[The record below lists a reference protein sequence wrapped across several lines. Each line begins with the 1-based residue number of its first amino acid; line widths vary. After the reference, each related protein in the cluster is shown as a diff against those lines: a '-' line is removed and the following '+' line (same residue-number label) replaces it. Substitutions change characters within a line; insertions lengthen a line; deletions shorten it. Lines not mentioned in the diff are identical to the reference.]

1 MPKNYEE
8 RAIVARKYIKIRFD
22 NDEQIRPEEVR
33 VIDSGIIISFTCNSF
48 LQEVEFAN
56 LLDRV
61 RSSIETLRKIIG
73 LDYDEISIEISNIKY
88 VFNLLNDPNE
98 VD

>member
-1 MPKNYEE
+1 
-8 RAIVARKYIKIRFD
+8 V
-22 NDEQIRPEEVR
+22 
-33 VIDSGIIISFTCNSF
+33 
-48 LQEVEFAN
+48 N

-61 RSSIETLRKIIG
+61 RSSIDTLRKIIG
-73 LDYDEISIEISNIKY
+73 LDYDEISIEISNVKY

>member
-8 RAIVARKYIKIRFD
+8 RAVVARKFINKYFD
-22 NDEQIRPEEVR
+22 NDSQITAEELQ
-33 VIDSGIIISFTCNSF
+33 VIDTGILIRFTCKVV
-48 LQEVEFAN
+48 LQEVEFVN

-61 RSSIETLRKIIG
+61 RSSIDTLRKIIG
-73 LDYDEISIEISNIKY
+73 LDYDEISIEISNVKY